1 MAARDEWDCP
11 LAAPGRRDEP
21 GTSHPVVV
29 RGALRDQS
37 GGRSCSN
44 LNWPARFCLEKILFR
59 VELFRSLKR
68 RKQFRISQSNVWE
81 PGVNPG
87 RLRHCNG
94 YNSQCHCFVRN
105 GKAGKG
111 LKPESGYRLD
121 CARQPRTIRGT
132 SPQREGWSQPAR
144 VCGQDSLNAF
154 IPRFAGVWR
163 FFLFPKSSSFALVF
177 QNKTVPWDFISGT
190 KLKDQP

>member
-1 MAARDEWDCP
+1 MASRDEWDCP

-29 RGALRDQS
+29 RGALCDQS

-132 SPQREGWSQPAR
+132 SPQREGWSQPDDLFSSGLVECLHSPFCR
-144 VCGQDSLNAF
+144 SLEA
-154 IPRFAGVWR
+154 
-163 FFLFPKSSSFALVF
+163 FLFS
-177 QNKTVPWDFISGT
+177 KTS
-190 KLKDQP
+190 KLCAGLSIKTDS